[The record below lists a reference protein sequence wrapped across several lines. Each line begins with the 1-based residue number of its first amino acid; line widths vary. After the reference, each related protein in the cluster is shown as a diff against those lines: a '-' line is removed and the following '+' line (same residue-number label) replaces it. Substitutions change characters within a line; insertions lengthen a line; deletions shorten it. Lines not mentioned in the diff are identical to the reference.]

1 MKHRL
6 LTRMIS
12 VMLCSGLLL
21 TACSVPGS
29 GTGGNHT
36 TGAGGSEAV
45 TIEKAAD
52 YLYREAAKYQKS
64 VPEKEELMES
74 LPGQKEKGGDLRIQV
89 LVMVSRAFGEL
100 PKPTGNQERLAPKD
114 INLENVPQEA
124 RADLEKLNAAGVL
137 AQSDLGQGK
146 SDPMSKK
153 ELHNIVR
160 RIYALYGTNLKDD
173 FYSAV
178 NKNELDTKE
187 IPAGETDAGGTYDQ
201 TIQVQNQVRSI
212 IKKIVEGDGYTPG
225 SREAKIKAFY
235 ESAVDFQ
242 KRNALGAGPLKKY
255 MDAIDQA
262 DTLKELSDA
271 QILSSKEIACGS
283 FFPIMYLNDPR
294 DSDKMIATLTPP
306 VEGMNDESDTDHLI
320 RLLTLSGETKG
331 DAKVH
336 VEAYLNL
343 VKKAAETK
351 ITSADPEYVSVKE
364 LQKIFPDLDV
374 EGIIRAGGD
383 SIPKELCLQMPE
395 IFRESGKIFGDKEY
409 LPALK
414 TALKLQIINTTYTYL
429 SQDFLEAFDE
439 YNQRTMGQA
448 PDNSTPEEMAY
459 AMVQNTLG
467 DYIDR
472 LYAKEYFSP
481 EAKKAVEDMIVQF
494 INVYKERV
502 QKLDWMSEETKAAAI
517 RKLDTMKFYIGYP
530 EKWDDTMDQL
540 EITDNYFQN
549 QVNALK
555 LMQQRVRDEA
565 EAKMK
570 GNGRNDMK
578 IPVATVNAYYD
589 QHSNSMCFPAG
600 ILQAPS
606 FDVNASLEENLG
618 GIGTTI
624 AHEISHAFD
633 NNGAKFDENGSQRDW
648 WEKSDYAKFQEL
660 CQEAVNFYNG
670 FESAPGIAINGEQTL
685 GENIADIGGV
695 ACALDVL
702 KQKEDPDYDKFF
714 RAYTQGW
721 LKCTTRAR
729 AESLAEV
736 DEHSPSILRVNR
748 VLANFQEFYDTY
760 GVKEGDGMYVP
771 ESERIKIW

>member
-29 GTGGNHT
+29 GTGGNYT

-114 INLENVPQEA
+114 IILENVPQEA

-153 ELHNIVR
+153 ELYNIVR

-225 SREAKIKAFY
+225 SREAKVKAFY

-294 DSDKMIATLTPP
+294 DPDKMIATLTPP

-320 RLLTLSGETKG
+320 RLLTLSGEPKG
-331 DAKVH
+331 DAKAH

-660 CQEAVNFYNG
+660 CQEAVNFYDG

-729 AESLAEV
+729 TKSLAEV